1 MNNTRH
7 SSLSQRG
14 GLKRRQKKVQHAHG
28 WSRAADSGQGAS
40 RGAGKKRRAT
50 GTPFL
55 LFLVVTVLM
64 LVGLARVRARLALLE
79 LGEEIGDLTQEQAA
93 LLDEKRRLET
103 ERAYLRHPNR
113 IRNFA
118 EERLDMHP
126 ADPQRIQSIELL
138 VKTEELPPVPEDEP
152 GAPSEPGV
160 SGAGAVAEGQP

>member
-28 WSRAADSGQGAS
+28 WSRASDSGQGAA
-40 RGAGKKRRAT
+40 RGTGKNRRAT

-55 LFLVVTVLM
+55 LFLVVTVM
-64 LVGLARVRARLALLE
+64 TLVGLARVRARLALLE

-113 IRNFA
+113 IRSFA

-138 VKTEELPPVPEDEP
+138 VKTEELPPVPEDESADP
-152 GAPSEPGV
+152 AEPQVPQGV
-160 SGAGAVAEGQP
+160 QP